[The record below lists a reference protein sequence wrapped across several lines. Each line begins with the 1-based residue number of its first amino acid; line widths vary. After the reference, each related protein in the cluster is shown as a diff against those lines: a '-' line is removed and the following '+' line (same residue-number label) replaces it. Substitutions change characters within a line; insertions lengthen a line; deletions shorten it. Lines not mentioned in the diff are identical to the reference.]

1 VSLMLKRYAIAIFC
15 PPLVG
20 VRPRRAEE
28 HTDVFRAPYAGYPFA
43 CRWARRGKNK
53 NARAS
58 GYSGFW
64 NRSGFGTLPPR
75 AGPEKPGGNNK
86 RGYAHNLIFK

>member
-1 VSLMLKRYAIAIFC
+1 MLKRYAIAIFC

-53 NARAS
+53 NARERVRRVLEPQWVRDPAAT
-58 GYSGFW
+58 
-64 NRSGFGTLPPR
+64 R
-75 AGPEKPGGNNK
+75 GP
-86 RGYAHNLIFK
+86 